1 MNSNTVTDM
10 VDDIAAIK
18 NSELL
23 HAAVKMNTLLLALVF
38 GSMGGIGLYA
48 ITYMSLLRGLPDPGA
63 YLNLLGIFL
72 PGYSVSHAGAFI
84 GLLWGAVIGAV
95 LAAIFYRIYAR
106 GIPRLVQEY
115 IRDGSVSDDMLSKS
129 LRLGGHALG
138 LAVGVVIAGGL
149 IITTNILVLSGTA
162 DESMHAQL
170 LVNFLPG
177 YTVSTVGSLIGALE
191 LFIIAYLLS
200 RLFSLIYNSI
210 VTYRSKRAG

>member
-1 MNSNTVTDM
+1 MNLDKVTDT
-10 VDDIAAIK
+10 VDGIAEIK

-23 HAAVKMNTLLLALVF
+23 HAAVKMNTLLLAFVF
-38 GSMGGIGLYA
+38 GCMCGIGLYA
-48 ITYMSLLRGLPDPGA
+48 ITYMSLLRGLPHPGS

-84 GLLWGAVIGAV
+84 GLLWGAVIGAI

-115 IRDGSVSDDMLSKS
+115 LNDGSIGDDMLSKS

-138 LAVGVVIAGGL
+138 LAIGIVLAGGL
-149 IITTNILVLSGTA
+149 IITTNLLVLRGTA

-191 LFIIAYLLS
+191 LFSLAYLFS
-200 RLFSLIYNSI
+200 RLFSWIYNSV
-210 VTYRSKRAG
+210 VTYRSKSAA